1 MNAEVN
7 NEGYETPEQPKEL
20 TGIDLWN
27 VEFQALIQ
35 EARKRELFAP
45 DVLFVLQRAAIELQH
60 QCNSILF
67 THEHKSAQE
76 GE

>member
-20 TGIDLWN
+20 SGIDLWN
-27 VEFQALIQ
+27 VEFQALMQ

-45 DVLFVLQRAAIELQH
+45 DVLFVLLRAANEIQH
-60 QCNSILF
+60 QCNHILF

>member
-1 MNAEVN
+1 MSNEN
-7 NEGYETPEQPKEL
+7 NQVEAKEL

-27 VEFQALIQ
+27 VEFQALMQ

-45 DVLFVLQRAAIELQH
+45 DVLFILARACNEIQH
-60 QCNSILF
+60 QMNSILF
-67 THEHKSAQE
+67 THEHKVNQEE

>member
-1 MNAEVN
+1 MNT
-7 NEGYETPEQPKEL
+7 ETKPEQP
-20 TGIDLWN
+20 IDTWN
-27 VEFQALIQ
+27 NEFMALMH

-45 DVLFVLQRAAIELQH
+45 DVLFILQRAAMELQH

>member
-1 MNAEVN
+1 MNDQTQ
-7 NEGYETPEQPKEL
+7 TPVEQP
-20 TGIDLWN
+20 IDTWN
-27 VEFQALIQ
+27 KEFQALMN

-45 DVLFVLQRAAIELQH
+45 DVLFILTRAANEIQH

-67 THEHKSAQE
+67 THEHKVNQEE

>member
-1 MNAEVN
+1 MSEIN
-7 NEGYETPEQPKEL
+7 NQEPTQEQKEL

-27 VEFQALIQ
+27 VEFQSLMN

-45 DVLFVLQRAAIELQH
+45 DVLFILARACNEIQH
-60 QCNSILF
+60 QMNSILF
-67 THEHKSAQE
+67 THEHKTQE

>member
-1 MNAEVN
+1 MNEVN
-7 NEGYETPEQPKEL
+7 DYEQPTDQPKEL
-20 TGIDLWN
+20 SGIDLWN
-27 VEFQALIQ
+27 VEFQALMH

-45 DVLFVLQRAAIELQH
+45 DVLFVLQRAANEIQH

-67 THEHKSAQE
+67 THEHKVTQE

>member
-1 MNAEVN
+1 MNDQVEKPV
-7 NEGYETPEQPKEL
+7 EQP
-20 TGIDLWN
+20 IDKWN
-27 VEFQALIQ
+27 AEFQALMN

-45 DVLFVLQRAAIELQH
+45 DVLFILARAANEIQH

-67 THEHKSAQE
+67 THEHKVNQEE

>member
-1 MNAEVN
+1 MSNKN
-7 NEGYETPEQPKEL
+7 NQVEAKEL

-27 VEFQALIQ
+27 VEFQALMQ

-45 DVLFVLQRAAIELQH
+45 DVLFILARAANEIQH
-60 QCNSILF
+60 QMNSILF
-67 THEHKSAQE
+67 THEHKVNQE

>member
-1 MNAEVN
+1 MSEMNN
-7 NEGYETPEQPKEL
+7 QEQPIQEQKEL

-27 VEFQALIQ
+27 AEFQSLMN

-45 DVLFVLQRAAIELQH
+45 DVLFILARAANEIQH

-67 THEHKSAQE
+67 THEHKVNQEE

>member
-1 MNAEVN
+1 MSIENNQAEAA
-7 NEGYETPEQPKEL
+7 EP

-27 VEFQALIQ
+27 VEFQALMQ

-45 DVLFVLQRAAIELQH
+45 DVLFILARAVNEIQH
-60 QCNSILF
+60 QMNSILF
-67 THEHKSAQE
+67 THEHKVNQEE

>member
-1 MNAEVN
+1 MSEIN
-7 NEGYETPEQPKEL
+7 NQEPIQEPKEL

-27 VEFQALIQ
+27 VEFQALMQ

-45 DVLFVLQRAAIELQH
+45 DVLFVLQRAATEIQH

-67 THEHKSAQE
+67 THEHKLNKEE